1 MPNGDPRR
9 EVQSLVSFYRQNPN
23 AFTDDEVDQ
32 LERLTNQYDISFSPL
47 RTDFSLMSTLG
58 QIGSGFVQGMTT
70 IGVGDKP
77 KNTYESIAHSIG
89 HLAGFAP
96 AMLALPI
103 KGLALTAQALRLG
116 KVAKAGVTGTGLAN
130 KIMGATK
137 GAQILNKF
145 SLPMIASR
153 HAKTKV
159 DDVIAKSAKN
169 IQDIFIKGSA
179 KRAITEEAI
188 GLGAASAVSNIWE
201 GPDGWL
207 NSFVGGSLA
216 GGAFGGIGNFV
227 RLNNIF
233 KNGKSCCGFQYYWS
247 SCYP

>member
-9 EVQSLVSFYRQNPN
+9 EVQSLVGFYRQNPN

-32 LERLTNQYDISFSPL
+32 LEELTNQYDVSFSPL

-77 KNTYESIAHSIG
+77 QNTYESIAHSIG

-103 KGLALTAQALRLG
+103 KGLALAAQGLRLG

-137 GAQILNKF
+137 GAQVLNKF

-153 HAKTKV
+153 YAKTKV
-159 DDVIAKSAKN
+159 DTSIAKSAKN
-169 IQDIFIKGSA
+169 IQDILVKGSA
-179 KRAITEEAI
+179 SRAIAEEAI

-201 GPDGWL
+201 GPD
-207 NSFVGGSLA
+207 
-216 GGAFGGIGNFV
+216 
-227 RLNNIF
+227 
-233 KNGKSCCGFQYYWS
+233 
-247 SCYP
+247 